1 MSVCLKVSEGQ
12 SKSAVAIL
20 RIRTLAAFAN
30 AFRVRPLNHSGRIAL
45 EATSEL
51 NFLWFMKSKQYCSG
65 LCTACAHETSQI
77 RLDAKQAQLCVVDA
91 QLFTRE
97 SSIPVIL
104 PTCNQVSAMSAQVAR
119 TLPISAACVLINK
132 TT

>member
-1 MSVCLKVSEGQ
+1 MSDCFKVSEGQ

-45 EATSEL
+45 EAPSEL
-51 NFLWFMKSKQYCSG
+51 NFLWSMKFKQYCIG
-65 LCTACAHETSQI
+65 LCTGCAHETSQI
-77 RLDAKQAQLCVVDA
+77 RLGAKQAQLCVDA

-119 TLPISAACVLINK
+119 TLPIGAACVLINMAA
-132 TT
+132 